1 MKFQPDANK
10 VLSMDLGN
18 IEFEKMK
25 IIEFLYLTENKK
37 LDIKLRLSRFVVIK
51 YFRNLTEWLINGCF
65 ILRNKRN
72 WN

>member
-1 MKFQPDANK
+1 
-10 VLSMDLGN
+10 MDLGN

-51 YFRNLTEWLINGCF
+51 YFRNLTE
-65 ILRNKRN
+65 
-72 WN
+72 